1 MEKSCLATCQKVYAH
16 FLSMRTD
23 CASACVCR
31 GDSRRFM
38 RCCSSEETFFL
49 AGPKIRQ
56 RGLHADLMCF
66 GPLERYHNINSRTQN
81 DRGGQISY
89 KHSAKKFSSSF
100 FPRWTP
106 AGRPAH
112 ERTAAG
118 EKNGERWNKSAHYI
132 SSIDYNRSLL
142 GMFNFFSVRVS
153 ELLFSASECAA
164 PENGP
169 ISRLILF
176 HKLRP

>member
-1 MEKSCLATCQKVYAH
+1 LATCQKVYAH

-38 RCCSSEETFFL
+38 RCCSSEGTFFL

-56 RGLHADLMCF
+56 KGLHADLMCF

-100 FPRWTP
+100 SPRWTP
-106 AGRPAH
+106 AGRHMNAQLQGKK
-112 ERTAAG
+112 TASG
-118 EKNGERWNKSAHYI
+118 EINLLIISAPLTT
-132 SSIDYNRSLL
+132 IDR
-142 GMFNFFSVRVS
+142 FSVC
-153 ELLFSASECAA
+153 LTFSRSV
-164 PENGP
+164 
-169 ISRLILF
+169 
-176 HKLRP
+176 